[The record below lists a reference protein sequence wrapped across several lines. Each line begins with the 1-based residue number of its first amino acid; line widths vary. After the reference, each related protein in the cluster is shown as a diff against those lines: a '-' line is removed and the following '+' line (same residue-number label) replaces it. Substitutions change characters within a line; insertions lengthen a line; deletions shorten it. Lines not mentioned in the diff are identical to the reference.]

1 MWNSIRVHM
10 NVCGM
15 TGLSMNSCIFYYYE
29 DPGKF
34 YVIHHF
40 IAASSTEYGHMA
52 TVCVCG
58 CASAQDALCCVPTS
72 DADDITDSLLNYLMK
87 RFSCSPYA
95 LCTALMHANEL
106 IFIYSCTLNGQ
117 QHHHLH
123 TCDDVVWHC
132 DTATLKWIPHKVWME
147 RIDGRMVNMA
157 NGDICTPHTT
167 HTHTSSSTNG
177 SSSSSSPS
185 PFLFLYIFYFAF
197 NFPSLSHENWHSRRP
212 KVSVA
217 LNNFHAINDDF
228 TFMEQQ
234 TPIWLLLSAV
244 LFSSIRYRYQF
255 MMNLCAMTRDKID
268 HNKSIKAQDVPFFP
282 HSILW

>member
-167 HTHTSSSTNG
+167 HTHTRRQARMVHHHHHHHRH
-177 SSSSSSPS
+177 
-185 PFLFLYIFYFAF
+185 FYFY
-197 NFPSLSHENWHSRRP
+197 
-212 KVSVA
+212 
-217 LNNFHAINDDF
+217 
-228 TFMEQQ
+228 TFS
-234 TPIWLLLSAV
+234 ILLSIFHRFRMKTGIADDQ
-244 LFSSIRYRYQF
+244 RY
-255 MMNLCAMTRDKID
+255 
-268 HNKSIKAQDVPFFP
+268 
-282 HSILW
+282 LWR